1 MNSLLNQLVYNNFVE
16 ATREFGRW
24 GRSNQLIEQDGLICS
39 LGSTTYP
46 AITNCVIRLDVKIP
60 AVEVI
65 SRAKSLFQPLERDFT
80 IYTYGEQ
87 DRDLEEQLRSAPM
100 QQLFD
105 TPVMVLDSGVELPH
119 IPASVEI
126 KVATNEK
133 EILDLRYVNSLGF
146 ETLEVPREHTEAIFG
161 VPHRLLDS
169 KIITYI
175 AYLDG
180 QPASTAMVIMTE
192 LVAGIYWV
200 STTPQARNQGLGTIC
215 TSLASNAGLKRG
227 ARVASLQAS
236 PMGESVYR
244 RIGYRSV
251 ERIKCY
257 LVPSGSH

>member
-1 MNSLLNQLVYNNFVE
+1 MNPLLDRLAYNNFVE

-24 GRSNQLIEQDGLICS
+24 GRSNQLIEQDGLMCIF
-39 LGSTTYP
+39 GGTTYP
-46 AITNCVIRLDVKIP
+46 IFTNCVIRLDRQIP

-65 SRAKSLFQPLERDFT
+65 TRAKSWFQSHARDFT

-87 DRDLEEQLRSAPM
+87 DRDLEEQLCSAQV

-105 TPVMVLDSGVELPH
+105 TPVMVLDSEVTLPD
-119 IPASVEI
+119 IPTSVEI
-126 KVATNEK
+126 RVAANEK
-133 EILDLRYVNSLGF
+133 EILDMRYVNSLGF
-146 ETLEVPREHTEAIFG
+146 ETLEVPREHTEAIFE
-161 VPHRLLDS
+161 VPHRLLCP

-180 QPASTAMVIMTE
+180 QPVSTAMAIMTE

-200 STTPQARNQGLGTIC
+200 STTPQARGRGLSTIC

-227 ARVASLQAS
+227 ARVAILQAS

-251 ERIKCY
+251 ARMKCY
-257 LVPSGSH
+257 LVSSS

>member
-1 MNSLLNQLVYNNFVE
+1 MLDRLIYNNFVE

-24 GRSNQLIEQDGLICS
+24 GRSNQLIEHDGLMCI
-39 LGSTTYP
+39 LGGTTYP
-46 AITNCVIRLDVKIP
+46 IFTNCVIRLDRQIP

-65 SRAKSLFQPLERDFT
+65 TRAKSLFQPLARDFT

-87 DRDLEEQLRSAPM
+87 DRDLEEHLRLAEL

-105 TPVMVLDSGVELPH
+105 TPVMVLDSEVELPE

-126 KVATNEK
+126 KVAANEK
-133 EILDLRYVNSLGF
+133 EILDVRCVNSLGF
-146 ETLEVPREHTEAIFG
+146 ETLEIPREHTEAIFG
-161 VPHRLLDS
+161 VPHRLLVPQ
-169 KIITYI
+169 IITYI

-180 QPASTAMVIMTE
+180 QPVSTAMAIMTE

-200 STTPQARNQGLGTIC
+200 STTPQARGLGLGTIC

-227 ARVASLQAS
+227 ARVAALQAS

-244 RIGYRSV
+244 QIGYRSV
-251 ERIKCY
+251 DRMKCY
-257 LVPSGSH
+257 LMSFS